1 MNLILIPGFWLDGSS
16 WHDVTPA
23 LVAAGHTLHPVT
35 LPGLESV
42 DADRSGIT
50 LRDHIDAVTVLVDT
64 LRESSADEPIVLIA
78 HSGGGAVAHGVVNE
92 RPDAIARVVYV
103 DSGPLGDGG
112 CVNDELPVVD
122 GEIPLPDFGFFD
134 DEDLVDMT
142 DEVRARFREI
152 SIPMPVGPA
161 YDKQVLTN
169 PRRFDVP
176 VTVIACEFPSSMLIE
191 MMEGGHPYVAELAR
205 ISDREFIDLPTG
217 HWPQF
222 TQPTQL
228 GDAIA
233 GAVSRDI
240 HPS

>member
-50 LRDHIDAVTVLVDT
+50 LRDHIDAVTALVDT
-64 LRESSADEPIVLIA
+64 VRASNAAEPIVLVA
-78 HSGGGAVAHGVVNE
+78 HSGGGAVAHGVVDV

-103 DSGPLGDGG
+103 DSGPLADGG

-142 DEVRARFREI
+142 EDIRAHFRSI

-176 VTVIACEFPSSMLIE
+176 VTVIACEFPSAMLIE
-191 MMEGGHPYVAELAR
+191 MMQGGHPYVAELAR
-205 ISDREFIDLPTG
+205 INDREFIDLPTG

-222 TQPTQL
+222 TKPREL
-228 GDAIA
+228 GEVIVH
-233 GAVSRDI
+233 AVSRDI
-240 HPS
+240 HSS

>member
-35 LPGLESV
+35 LPGLESH
-42 DADRSGIT
+42 DTDRAGIT
-50 LRDHIDAVTVLVDT
+50 LRDHIDAVTALVDT
-64 LRESSADEPIVLIA
+64 VRESNADEPIVLIA
-78 HSGGGAVAHGVVNE
+78 HSGGGAVAHGVVDV

-103 DSGPLGDGG
+103 DSGPLADGG

-142 DEVRARFREI
+142 EDIRAHFRSI

-176 VTVIACEFPSSMLIE
+176 VTVVACEFPSAMLIE
-191 MMEGGHPYVAELAR
+191 MMQGGHPYVAELAR
-205 ISDREFIDLPTG
+205 INDREFIDLPTG

-222 TQPTQL
+222 TKPREL
-228 GDAIA
+228 GEVIVH
-233 GAVSRDI
+233 AVSRDI
-240 HPS
+240 HSS

>member
-16 WHDVTPA
+16 WNDVTPA
-23 LVAAGHTLHPVT
+23 LVAAGHTVHPVT

-50 LRDHIDAVTVLVDT
+50 LRDHIDAIVAFVDTVRESNAAEPVVLV
-64 LRESSADEPIVLIA
+64 A
-78 HSGGGAVAHGVVNE
+78 HSGGGAVAHGVVDA
-92 RPDAIARVVYV
+92 RPDAIARIVYV
-103 DSGPLGDGG
+103 DSGPLADGG

-142 DEVRARFREI
+142 EDIRAHFRSI

-176 VTVIACEFPSSMLIE
+176 VTVIACEFPSTMLIE

-205 ISDREFIDLPTG
+205 ITDSEFIDLPTG

-222 TQPTQL
+222 TKPAEL
-228 GDAIA
+228 GEAIVE
-233 GAVSRDI
+233 AVSRDI
-240 HPS
+240 HTS